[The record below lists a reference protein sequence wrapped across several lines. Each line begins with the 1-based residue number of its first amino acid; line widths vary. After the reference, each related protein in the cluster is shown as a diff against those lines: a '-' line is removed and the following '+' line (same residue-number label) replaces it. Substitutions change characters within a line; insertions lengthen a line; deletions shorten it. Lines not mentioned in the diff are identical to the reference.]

1 MPRPREYD
9 PSALIDAAVAAFWAR
24 GFAATSVHD
33 LVGRTGVNRASLY
46 AAYPDKRRLFLAS
59 LRRYLETITGA
70 GLRRLAEG
78 ERASVAVRRFLRGIA
93 ARRPEGPA
101 RPGCLLTNTA
111 VELGDRD
118 GEVAALVR
126 DALRRV
132 EAALRT
138 RLEEAR
144 AQGDLHPGADPR
156 RLARQLL
163 VLVQGVRVMSR
174 LGAQEQVVRDAVE
187 SALALVCPEPAAG
200 EDTPWSSSCPAGR
213 SPRSPSRRSRAR
225 PSPSRSG
232 ARSGSR

>member
-1 MPRPREYD
+1 
-9 PSALIDAAVAAFWAR
+9 VAAFWAR
-24 GFAATSVHD
+24 GFAATSVDD

-59 LRRYLETITGA
+59 LRHYLETVTGA

-78 ERASVAVRRFLRGIA
+78 ERASAAVRRFLRGIA
-93 ARRPEGPA
+93 AQRA
-101 RPGCLLTNTA
+101 ASSTRPGCLLTNTA

-118 GEVAALVR
+118 GEVVALVR
-126 DALRRV
+126 GALRRV
-132 EAALRT
+132 EGALRA

-163 VLVQGVRVMSR
+163 VLVQGIRVMSR
-174 LGAQEQVVRDAVE
+174 LGGEEKVVRDAVE
-187 SALALVCPEPAAG
+187 SALAPLGRGPATG
-200 EDTPWSSSCPAGR
+200 ENSWSSSCRASR

-225 PSPSRSG
+225 SSRSRSG